1 MHMTT
6 YQEFWNSEIGAL
18 LEELNCSDEL
28 HKELLF
34 VIQNHRLTEIYSNQ
48 VINALKIARSIKNNN
63 LNTALVAP
71 MQSGKSGTIF
81 VLVNYILPHL
91 GLLNKNST
99 VVFVTSMRDID
110 LFKQNKHNLEK
121 DFYSTTYE
129 KYMPSHIM
137 VKKMDEFFKSPN
149 PTKLINELN
158 STLIIRDEDQY
169 GSGSESS
176 FDTAFFQNLRMTL
189 PKIGLLAVSA
199 TPYDIL
205 DAKLQGYNVELVD
218 GIRPGKYFGITEM
231 LSQGLVEDYPKN
243 FRPVEQVVVDGFE
256 VFKLHSKIVE
266 YINHLNSFDDGLGLI
281 RVSSSS
287 KAILLR
293 DEIKSSFD
301 QDIECIAIGSDPMC
315 DYKIQFGLEYVKKQ
329 VLNQS
334 KRIVVIVV
342 HALSAGKDLKLLK
355 EKVRFGIESRNK
367 QLANGAQGIS
377 GRLCGYHNNR
387 SFKLLASV
395 ELLKHYSSFEMDPE
409 VFSDPNWQN
418 ELYNQK
424 VRGLSTHCKL
434 KLNNKRGVFSP
445 VIDAQIVN
453 VEDIKSGNK
462 ILSFL
467 KESDIEKILETFKD
481 SYINNPFK
489 HSKFKIPNCT
499 LRVASN
505 YKPTSNRVYKHWN
518 NDVGADFSNIFF
530 QKYHY
535 KYGILIS
542 NFDVNDHRNE
552 LGFRGIKVFFSSE
565 PSFREMVTYVEN
577 DSMYSM
583 ETT

>member
-6 YQEFWNSEIGAL
+6 YQEFWNSGIGAL

-28 HKELLF
+28 HEELLF
-34 VIQNHRLTEIYSNQ
+34 VIQNHRLTEIYPNQ

-91 GLLNKNST
+91 GLLNKTST
-99 VVFVTSMRDID
+99 VVFVTSMRDVD
-110 LFKQNKHNLEK
+110 LFKQNKYNLEK

-218 GIRPGKYFGITEM
+218 GIRPEKYFGITEM

-287 KAILLR
+287 TAILLR

-315 DYKIQFGLEYVKKQ
+315 DYKIQFGLEYIKKQ

-434 KLNNKRGVFSP
+434 KLNNKRGIFSP

-453 VEDIKSGNK
+453 LEDIKSGNK

-535 KYGILIS
+535 RYGILIS
-542 NFDVNDHRNE
+542 NFDTHDHRNE
-552 LGFRGIKVFFSSE
+552 LGFQGIKVFFSSE

>member
-6 YQEFWNSEIGAL
+6 YQEFWNSGIGAL

-34 VIQNHRLTEIYSNQ
+34 VIQNHRLTEIYPNQ

-99 VVFVTSMRDID
+99 VVFVTSMRDVD
-110 LFKQNKHNLEK
+110 LFKQNKYNLEK

-218 GIRPGKYFGITEM
+218 GIRPEKYFGITEM

-287 KAILLR
+287 IAILLR

-334 KRIVVIVV
+334 RRIVVIVV

-395 ELLKHYSSFEMDPE
+395 ELLNHYSSFEMDPE

-453 VEDIKSGNK
+453 VEDIKLGNK

>member
-1 MHMTT
+1 MTT
-6 YQEFWNSEIGAL
+6 YQEFWNSGIGAL

-28 HKELLF
+28 HEELLF
-34 VIQNHRLTEIYSNQ
+34 VIQNHRLTEIYPNQ

-110 LFKQNKHNLEK
+110 LFKQNKYNLEK

-218 GIRPGKYFGITEM
+218 GIRPEKYFGITEM

-287 KAILLR
+287 TAILLR

-315 DYKIQFGLEYVKKQ
+315 DYKIQFGLEYIKKQ

-434 KLNNKRGVFSP
+434 KLNNKRGIFSP

-453 VEDIKSGNK
+453 LEDIKSGNK

-542 NFDVNDHRNE
+542 NFDTHDHRNE
-552 LGFRGIKVFFSSE
+552 LGFQGIKVFFSSE